1 MEMSTRQPSSL
12 GSKAHAL
19 AGAATGPLEAS
30 IGENEG
36 TTFAMVLDFT
46 ARRLTSDYSTR

>member
-1 MEMSTRQPSSL
+1 LSVAASGVSF

-30 IGENEG
+30 IGENNG
-36 TTFAMVLDFT
+36 TALAIVLELT
-46 ARRLTSDYSTR
+46 VPRRLS